1 MSIKWRGAPVP
12 LTRRA
17 RGRDFLVDARTS
29 SSKRFGIM
37 SESLPRVAYQG
48 EAGAFSEEAVLQCF
62 PDGVEAVAHRDFR
75 SVGEAVISGATDFG
89 VLPVEN
95 SLAGSVLAAYDVLA
109 NMELTVIAEVTRPI
123 RLCIIGTQDASLDD
137 VRRVISHPVAL
148 AQCTQFLLQR
158 PQIEPVAFYDTAGA
172 AKEVAHAKNPSLAAI
187 ASRGAAER
195 YGLHVLAEE
204 VQDRSDNQTRFFLVT
219 RRGAPAKP
227 MGDASSEYK
236 TALLVRTGNR
246 PGSLVEFLLPFA
258 KGGVNLMKLE
268 SRPDVTPWTY
278 RFVVEISGDVN
289 TEPTGPA
296 LEEARRSAESVVV
309 LGSFPC
315 SRF

>member
-1 MSIKWRGAPVP
+1 
-12 LTRRA
+12 
-17 RGRDFLVDARTS
+17 
-29 SSKRFGIM
+29 M
-37 SESLPRVAYQG
+37 SESDARPRVAYQG

-62 PDGVEAVAHRDFR
+62 PDGVDAIAHRDFR
-75 SVGEAVISGATDFG
+75 SVGEAVTSGATDFG

-109 NMELTVIAEVTRPI
+109 DMDLSVIAEVTRPI
-123 RLCIIGTQDASLDD
+123 RLCVIGTQDATLED

-148 AQCTQFLLQR
+148 AQCTRFLLQR
-158 PQIEPVAFYDTAGA
+158 PQIESVAFYDTAGA
-172 AKEVAHAKNPSLAAI
+172 AKEVAQNLNRTVAAI
-187 ASRGAAER
+187 ASRSAAER
-195 YGLHVLAEE
+195 YGLRVLAEE

-219 RRGAPAKP
+219 RRGAPAKV

-246 PGSLVEFLLPFA
+246 PGSLVQFLLPFA
-258 KGGVNLMKLE
+258 QGGVNLMKLE
-268 SRPDVTPWTY
+268 SRPDTTPWTY
-278 RFVVEISGDVN
+278 RFFVEISGDIN

-296 LEEARRSAESVVV
+296 LEEARRSAESVIV

-315 SRF
+315 SRV